1 MSITTKN
8 VLAILRDSKMRD
20 NLLRDEDLTEQ
31 DYKSFD
37 SLDQEKMDIASDNVV
52 STLESYAPF
61 QISYPSPIDQY
72 PDDAQVYGT
81 RGFYMVRTQDDTYFF
96 TTKRAA
102 LRFAESSSK
111 VSWKIAREMGYFK
124 DNE

>member
-1 MSITTKN
+1 MSFTTKN
-8 VLAILRDSKMRD
+8 VLTILRDRKLRD
-20 NLLRDEDLTEQ
+20 ALLDDEDLTEQ

-37 SLDQEKMDIASDNVV
+37 YLDQEKRDIAWENIVNA
-52 STLESYAPF
+52 LELYAPF

-72 PDDAQVYGT
+72 PDDARVYGT
-81 RGFYMVRTQDDTYFF
+81 RGFYMVWTQDDTYFF
-96 TTKRAA
+96 TTKRSA

-124 DNE
+124 DND